1 MWRKDMKICARKWY
15 LNPQDVM
22 CSNLSEVTCDFWNNV
37 CILKKTSVF
46 DETTRTKQHV
56 TFLKSFLDI
65 FLKMCAI
72 LCYCLILRWS
82 FKMFGPLK
90 LHWHWDLTFCSAS
103 MPPALFQS
111 VRFFGP
117 SWMGFDICRSWILLW
132 PGQHEGE
139 RHFWSGHGIDDNAS
153 VSGMVTS
160 DISHIQNKKQTS
172 YARFFW

>member
-1 MWRKDMKICARKWY
+1 MK
-15 LNPQDVM
+15 
-22 CSNLSEVTCDFWNNV
+22 NV
-37 CILKKTSVF
+37 YAIVSYIALRYYEYFFYILKNVII
-46 DETTRTKQHV
+46 TT
-56 TFLKSFLDI
+56 FN
-65 FLKMCAI
+65 
-72 LCYCLILRWS
+72 ILRWS
-82 FKMFGPLK
+82 FKMFGPLQ

-160 DISHIQNKKQTS
+160 DIRLATFKTKSTDFLSKIFWWTIKKPSVIVFT
-172 YARFFW
+172 R